1 MRHLVLI
8 IGLWLGTLG
17 APVAAQRV
25 LTLEQTIELATDSA
39 LEAFKNENLYLSGY
53 WEYRSYR
60 ANRLPS
66 VTLDLTPANYNRGFV
81 SRYDSET
88 DMDFYGLQRSYSAS
102 GALTIQQNLD
112 ILGGTFFVQSGLQY
126 LRYMGDYA
134 SNQFSAV
141 PVSIGYQQDLLG
153 YNPFKWEKKIEPLKY
168 EKVKKEFLYNTEQ
181 IAEQATSY
189 FFALAM
195 AQADYDLAVKNKLA
209 ADTLYAIGQRKFEIT
224 SITNDELY
232 TLELEKVNAY
242 NTLRS
247 AELELKRAMF
257 SLVTYLNLDPDTELR
272 LRLPTRTHAYQL
284 TAEEA
289 LLMARENNPTYLQ
302 TRQDILEAERD
313 LDKTRRESMFQASFS
328 ASVGFNQAASNF
340 RDAYRD
346 PLRQDMVALSISIP
360 ILDWGVRK
368 GKYRMAK
375 NNLSVIEISSR
386 QSEVAVEQSVVMA
399 VNDFNLQQ
407 ELILSAEYALE
418 LAESAYAKTMTRF
431 IEGNTDMNTLT
442 LASNRKDEAN
452 KNYISALENYWLS
465 YYQIRRLTLYDFVKG
480 LSISHEFDQELE
492 AF

>member
-1 MRHLVLI
+1 MRHIVFI
-8 IGLWLGTLG
+8 VALWLGTLG

-25 LTLEQTIELATDSA
+25 LTLEQTIDLATDSA

-168 EKVKKEFLYNTEQ
+168 EKVKKKFLYNTEQ

-272 LRLPTRTHAYQL
+272 LTLPTRTHAYQL

-328 ASVGFNQAASNF
+328 ASVGFNQAASSF
-340 RDAYRD
+340 RGAYRD

-360 ILDWGVRK
+360 LLDWGVRK

>member
-1 MRHLVLI
+1 MRHIVFI
-8 IGLWLGTLG
+8 VALWLGTLG

-25 LTLEQTIELATDSA
+25 LTLEQTIDLATDSA

-168 EKVKKEFLYNTEQ
+168 EKVKKEFLYNTER

-209 ADTLYAIGQRKFEIT
+209 ADTLYAIGRRKFEIT

-313 LDKTRRESMFQASFS
+313 LDKTHRESMFQASFS

>member
-1 MRHLVLI
+1 MRHIVFI
-8 IGLWLGTLG
+8 VTLWLGTLG

-25 LTLEQTIELATDSA
+25 LTLEQTIDLATDSA

-168 EKVKKEFLYNTEQ
+168 EKVKKEFLYNTER

-272 LRLPTRTHAYQL
+272 LTLPTRTHAYQL

>member
-1 MRHLVLI
+1 MRHIVFI
-8 IGLWLGTLG
+8 VALWLGTLG

-25 LTLEQTIELATDSA
+25 LTLEQTIDLATDSA

-189 FFALAM
+189 FM
-195 AQADYDLAVKNKLA
+195 Q
-209 ADTLYAIGQRKFEIT
+209 
-224 SITNDELY
+224 
-232 TLELEKVNAY
+232 
-242 NTLRS
+242 
-247 AELELKRAMF
+247 
-257 SLVTYLNLDPDTELR
+257 
-272 LRLPTRTHAYQL
+272 
-284 TAEEA
+284 
-289 LLMARENNPTYLQ
+289 
-302 TRQDILEAERD
+302 
-313 LDKTRRESMFQASFS
+313 
-328 ASVGFNQAASNF
+328 
-340 RDAYRD
+340 
-346 PLRQDMVALSISIP
+346 
-360 ILDWGVRK
+360 
-368 GKYRMAK
+368 
-375 NNLSVIEISSR
+375 
-386 QSEVAVEQSVVMA
+386 
-399 VNDFNLQQ
+399 
-407 ELILSAEYALE
+407 
-418 LAESAYAKTMTRF
+418 
-431 IEGNTDMNTLT
+431 
-442 LASNRKDEAN
+442 
-452 KNYISALENYWLS
+452 
-465 YYQIRRLTLYDFVKG
+465 
-480 LSISHEFDQELE
+480 
-492 AF
+492 

>member
-1 MRHLVLI
+1 MRHIVFI
-8 IGLWLGTLG
+8 VALWLGTLG

-25 LTLEQTIELATDSA
+25 LTLEQTIDLATDSA

-272 LRLPTRTHAYQL
+272 LTLPTRTHAYQL

>member
-1 MRHLVLI
+1 MRHIVFI
-8 IGLWLGTLG
+8 VALWLGTLG

-25 LTLEQTIELATDSA
+25 LTLEQTIDLATDSA

-102 GALTIQQNLD
+102 GVLTIQQNLD

-168 EKVKKEFLYNTEQ
+168 EKVKKEFLYNTER

>member
-1 MRHLVLI
+1 MRHIVFI
-8 IGLWLGTLG
+8 VALWLGTLG

-25 LTLEQTIELATDSA
+25 LTLEQTIDLATDSA

-134 SNQFSAV
+134 SSQFSAV

-272 LRLPTRTHAYQL
+272 LTLPTRTHAYQL

-360 ILDWGVRK
+360 LLDWGVRK

>member
-1 MRHLVLI
+1 MRHIVFI
-8 IGLWLGTLG
+8 VALWLGTLG

-25 LTLEQTIELATDSA
+25 LTLEQTIDLATDSA

>member
-1 MRHLVLI
+1 MRHIVFI
-8 IGLWLGTLG
+8 VALWLGTLG

-25 LTLEQTIELATDSA
+25 LTLEQTIDLATDSA

-102 GALTIQQNLD
+102 GVLTIQQNLD
-112 ILGGTFFVQSGLQY
+112 VLGGTFFVQSGLQY

-141 PVSIGYQQDLLG
+141 PVSVGYQQDLLG

>member
-1 MRHLVLI
+1 MRHIVFI
-8 IGLWLGTLG
+8 VALWLGTLG

-25 LTLEQTIELATDSA
+25 LTLEQTIDLATDSA

-168 EKVKKEFLYNTEQ
+168 EKVKKEFLYNTER

-272 LRLPTRTHAYQL
+272 LTLPTRTHAYQL

-289 LLMARENNPTYLQ
+289 LLMACENNPTYLQ

>member
-1 MRHLVLI
+1 MRHIVFI
-8 IGLWLGTLG
+8 VALWLGTLG

-25 LTLEQTIELATDSA
+25 LTLEQTIDLATDSA

-141 PVSIGYQQDLLG
+141 PVSVGYQQDLLG

>member
-1 MRHLVLI
+1 MRHIVFI
-8 IGLWLGTLG
+8 VALWLGTLG
-17 APVAAQRV
+17 VPVAAQRV
-25 LTLEQTIELATDSA
+25 LTLEQTIDLATDSA

-272 LRLPTRTHAYQL
+272 LTLPTRTHAYQL

>member
-1 MRHLVLI
+1 MRHIVFI
-8 IGLWLGTLG
+8 VALWLGTLG

-25 LTLEQTIELATDSA
+25 LTLEQTIDLATDSA

-102 GALTIQQNLD
+102 GVLTIQQNLD

-141 PVSIGYQQDLLG
+141 PVSVGYQQDLLG

-168 EKVKKEFLYNTEQ
+168 EKVKKEFLYNTER

>member
-1 MRHLVLI
+1 MRHIVFI
-8 IGLWLGTLG
+8 VALWLGTLG

-25 LTLEQTIELATDSA
+25 LTLEQTIDLATDSA

-102 GALTIQQNLD
+102 GVLTIQQNLD

-168 EKVKKEFLYNTEQ
+168 EKVKKEFLYNTER

-272 LRLPTRTHAYQL
+272 LTLPTRTHAYQL

-313 LDKTRRESMFQASFS
+313 LDKTHRESMFQASFS

>member
-1 MRHLVLI
+1 MRHIVFI
-8 IGLWLGTLG
+8 VALWLGTLG

-25 LTLEQTIELATDSA
+25 LTLEQTIDLATDSA

-153 YNPFKWEKKIEPLKY
+153 YNPFKWEKKIERLKY

-360 ILDWGVRK
+360 LLDWGVRK

>member
-1 MRHLVLI
+1 MRHIVFI
-8 IGLWLGTLG
+8 VALWLGTLG

-25 LTLEQTIELATDSA
+25 LTLEQTIDLATDSA

-168 EKVKKEFLYNTEQ
+168 EKVKKKFLYNTEQ

>member
-1 MRHLVLI
+1 MAGDAWRP
-8 IGLWLGTLG
+8 G
-17 APVAAQRV
+17 AQRV
-25 LTLEQTIELATDSA
+25 LTLEQTIDLATDSA

-112 ILGGTFFVQSGLQY
+112 ILGGTFLY

-272 LRLPTRTHAYQL
+272 LTLPTRTHAYQL

>member
-1 MRHLVLI
+1 MRHIVFI
-8 IGLWLGTLG
+8 VALWLGTLG

-25 LTLEQTIELATDSA
+25 LTLEQTIDLATDSA

-257 SLVTYLNLDPDTELR
+257 SLVTYLNLDPDAELR
-272 LRLPTRTHAYQL
+272 LTLPTRTHAYQL

>member
-1 MRHLVLI
+1 MRHIVFI
-8 IGLWLGTLG
+8 VALWLGTLG

-25 LTLEQTIELATDSA
+25 LTLEQTIDLATDSA

-168 EKVKKEFLYNTEQ
+168 EKVKKKFLYNTEQ

-272 LRLPTRTHAYQL
+272 LTLPTRTHAYQL

-360 ILDWGVRK
+360 LLDWGVRK

>member
-1 MRHLVLI
+1 MRHIVFI
-8 IGLWLGTLG
+8 VALWLGTLG

-25 LTLEQTIELATDSA
+25 LTLEQTIDLATDSA

-360 ILDWGVRK
+360 LLDWGVRK

>member
-1 MRHLVLI
+1 MTLDDVIETAREQSQDALI
-8 IGLWLGTLG
+8 
-17 APVAAQRV
+17 AKH
-25 LTLEQTIELATDSA
+25 S
-39 LEAFKNENLYLSGY
+39 FLSSY
-53 WEYRSYR
+53 WSYRSYKAQLLPSLNLNSTLGQYNR
-60 ANRLPS
+60 TLSQVQNSETGEINYVENNSLYNSLSLSIDQNIPFTGGNVSVYTSLNRLDQFSPFNEG
-66 VTLDLTPANYNRGFV
+66 TWNTQPINIQYTQPIRGFN
-81 SRYDSET
+81 T
-88 DMDFYGLQRSYSAS
+88 L
-102 GALTIQQNLD
+102 
-112 ILGGTFFVQSGLQY
+112 
-126 LRYMGDYA
+126 
-134 SNQFSAV
+134 
-141 PVSIGYQQDLLG
+141 
-153 YNPFKWEKKIEPLKY
+153 KWEKKIEPLKY

-272 LRLPTRTHAYQL
+272 LTLPTCTHAYQL

-302 TRQDILEAERD
+302 TRQDFLEAERD

>member
-1 MRHLVLI
+1 MRHIVFI
-8 IGLWLGTLG
+8 VALWLGTLG

-25 LTLEQTIELATDSA
+25 LTLEQTIDLATDSA

-209 ADTLYAIGQRKFEIT
+209 ADTLYAIGRRKFEIT

>member
-1 MRHLVLI
+1 MRHIVFI
-8 IGLWLGTLG
+8 VALWLGTLG

-25 LTLEQTIELATDSA
+25 LTLEQTIDLATDSA

-168 EKVKKEFLYNTEQ
+168 EKVKKKFLYNTEQ

-209 ADTLYAIGQRKFEIT
+209 ADTLYAIGRRKFEIT

>member
-1 MRHLVLI
+1 MRHIVFI
-8 IGLWLGTLG
+8 VALWLGTLG
-17 APVAAQRV
+17 VPVAAQRV
-25 LTLEQTIELATDSA
+25 LTLEQTIDLATDSA

-168 EKVKKEFLYNTEQ
+168 EKVKKKFLYNTEQ

-272 LRLPTRTHAYQL
+272 LTLPTRTHAYQL

>member
-1 MRHLVLI
+1 MPITPEEVFE
-8 IGLWLGTLG
+8 TL
-17 APVAAQRV
+17 
-25 LTLEQTIELATDSA
+25 
-39 LEAFKNENLYLSGY
+39 NM
-53 WEYRSYR
+53 
-60 ANRLPS
+60 
-66 VTLDLTPANYNRGFV
+66 V
-81 SRYDSET
+81 S
-88 DMDFYGLQRSYSAS
+88 
-102 GALTIQQNLD
+102 QQNLD

-272 LRLPTRTHAYQL
+272 LTLPTRTHAYQL

>member
-1 MRHLVLI
+1 MRHIVFI
-8 IGLWLGTLG
+8 VALWLGTLG

-25 LTLEQTIELATDSA
+25 LTLEQTIDLATDSA

-209 ADTLYAIGQRKFEIT
+209 ADTLYAIGRRKFEIT

-272 LRLPTRTHAYQL
+272 LTLPTCTHAYQL

>member
-1 MRHLVLI
+1 MAGNAWRP
-8 IGLWLGTLG
+8 GGG
-17 APVAAQRV
+17 AAGA
-25 LTLEQTIELATDSA
+25 
-39 LEAFKNENLYLSGY
+39 
-53 WEYRSYR
+53 SYR

-272 LRLPTRTHAYQL
+272 LTLPTRTHAYQL

>member
-1 MRHLVLI
+1 MRHIVFI
-8 IGLWLGTLG
+8 VALWLGTLG

-25 LTLEQTIELATDSA
+25 LTLEQTIDLATDSA

-209 ADTLYAIGQRKFEIT
+209 ADTLYAIGRRKFEIT

-272 LRLPTRTHAYQL
+272 LTLPTRTHAYQL

>member
-1 MRHLVLI
+1 MRHIVFI
-8 IGLWLGTLG
+8 VALWLGTLG

-25 LTLEQTIELATDSA
+25 LTLEQTIDLATDSA

-168 EKVKKEFLYNTEQ
+168 EKVKKKFLYNTEQ

-272 LRLPTRTHAYQL
+272 LTLPTRTHAYQL

-340 RDAYRD
+340 RDAYHD

>member
-1 MRHLVLI
+1 MRHIVFI
-8 IGLWLGTLG
+8 VALWLGTLG

-25 LTLEQTIELATDSA
+25 LTLEQTIDLATDSA

-168 EKVKKEFLYNTEQ
+168 EKVKKEFLYNTER

-360 ILDWGVRK
+360 LLDWGVRK

>member
-1 MRHLVLI
+1 MRHIVFI
-8 IGLWLGTLG
+8 VALWLGTLG

-25 LTLEQTIELATDSA
+25 LTLEQTIDLATDSA

-168 EKVKKEFLYNTEQ
+168 EKVKKEFLYNTER

-272 LRLPTRTHAYQL
+272 LTLPTRTHAYQL

>member
-1 MRHLVLI
+1 MRHIVFI
-8 IGLWLGTLG
+8 VALWLGTLG

-25 LTLEQTIELATDSA
+25 LTLEQTIDLATDSA

-168 EKVKKEFLYNTEQ
+168 EKVKKEFLYNTER

-272 LRLPTRTHAYQL
+272 LTLPTRTHAYQL

-313 LDKTRRESMFQASFS
+313 LDKTHRESMFQASFS